1 MKLYA
6 AFIICIQ
13 NYFVI
18 TGIIDVEVKM
28 IYMDN
33 AATTKTKKEVVDEM
47 LKYFTILYGNPS
59 SIYEFAGKSRDAIEN
74 ARNIISD
81 TINAT
86 SDEIYFTSGG
96 TESDN
101 WALRT
106 VAKAYKNK
114 GKHIITSKIEHPAIL
129 KTSKN
134 LEDLDFKIS
143 YIDVDEYGVIKL
155 QRLIDEITD
164 ETILVS
170 VMMANNE
177 IGTIEP
183 ISKIGKIC
191 HERGIIFHTDAVQAY
206 GQIPID
212 VKKMNIDLLSASA
225 HKFHGPKGIGFLYIN
240 DSVKTVPL
248 LFGGGQEKGLRA
260 GTQNVPSIVGM
271 AKAAELS
278 HNNMMN
284 KARYE
289 VSLRDYFIER
299 ILREIPFSRL
309 NGSRRNRLPGN
320 INISFQFVE
329 ASEILALLDM
339 KGICASSGSACS
351 SNSSKPSHVLIS
363 IGLPEE
369 LAYSSIRFTISDET
383 TKDEIDFVVNNTK
396 NIISELRKKSSEY
409 NSYFT
414 K

>member
-1 MKLYA
+1 
-6 AFIICIQ
+6 
-13 NYFVI
+13 
-18 TGIIDVEVKM
+18 
-28 IYMDN
+28 
-33 AATTKTKKEVVDEM
+33 
-47 LKYFTILYGNPS
+47 
-59 SIYEFAGKSRDAIEN
+59 
-74 ARNIISD
+74 
-81 TINAT
+81 
-86 SDEIYFTSGG
+86 
-96 TESDN
+96 
-101 WALRT
+101 
-106 VAKAYKNK
+106 
-114 GKHIITSKIEHPAIL
+114 
-129 KTSKN
+129 
-134 LEDLDFKIS
+134 
-143 YIDVDEYGVIKL
+143 
-155 QRLIDEITD
+155 
-164 ETILVS
+164 
-170 VMMANNE
+170 
-177 IGTIEP
+177 
-183 ISKIGKIC
+183 
-191 HERGIIFHTDAVQAY
+191 
-206 GQIPID
+206 
-212 VKKMNIDLLSASA
+212 
-225 HKFHGPKGIGFLYIN
+225 
-240 DSVKTVPL
+240 
-248 LFGGGQEKGLRA
+248 
-260 GTQNVPSIVGM
+260 M

>member
-1 MKLYA
+1 
-6 AFIICIQ
+6 
-13 NYFVI
+13 
-18 TGIIDVEVKM
+18 M

-33 AATTKTKKEVVDEM
+33 AATTQTKKEVVDEM

-59 SIYEFAGKSRDAIEN
+59 SIYEFAGKSKDAIEN
-74 ARNIISD
+74 SRDIISN
-81 TINAT
+81 TINA
-86 SDEIYFTSGG
+86 SNSEIYFTSGG

-101 WALRT
+101 WALRN
-106 VAKAYKNK
+106 VAKSYKNK

-129 KTSKN
+129 KTAKN
-134 LEDLDFKIS
+134 LEDLGFEIS

-155 QRLIDEITD
+155 QRLMDEIN
-164 ETILVS
+164 ENTILVS

-183 ISKIGKIC
+183 VSKIGKIC
-191 HERGIIFHTDAVQAY
+191 REKGIIFHTDAVQAY

-240 DSVKTVPL
+240 DDVKTVPL
-248 LFGGGQEKGLRA
+248 LFGGGQEKGLRS

-271 AKAAELS
+271 AKAAQIA
-278 HNNMMN
+278 HNNML
-284 KARYE
+284 KTARYE
-289 VSLRDYFIER
+289 INIRDYFIDR

-320 INISFQFVE
+320 INISFQFIE

-351 SNSSKPSHVLIS
+351 SSSKKPSHVLIS

-369 LAYSSIRFTISDET
+369 LAYGSVRFTISRDT
-383 TKDEIDFVVNNTK
+383 TKEEVDFVVDNTK
-396 NIISELRKKSSEY
+396 DIVSELRKNSTEY